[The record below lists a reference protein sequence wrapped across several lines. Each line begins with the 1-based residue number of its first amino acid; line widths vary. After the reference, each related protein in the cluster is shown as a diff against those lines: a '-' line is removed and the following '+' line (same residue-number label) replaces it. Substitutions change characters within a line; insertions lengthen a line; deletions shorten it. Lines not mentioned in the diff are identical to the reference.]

1 MRIITSAIL
10 EGEYTILET
19 LLSLFM
25 PLWLRYSRDCEQTLK
40 KYSKSMWYTCGVRK
54 HVTIQSFIKT
64 VMYVMARSVFCD
76 EAVPRRSICLIN
88 GRLLRQKRLAMT
100 WLSGYENTTF

>member
-10 EGEYTILET
+10 EGESTILET

-40 KYSKSMWYTCGVRK
+40 QYSKSVWYYSARK
-54 HVTIQSFIKT
+54 HVTIQPFIKT

>member
-10 EGEYTILET
+10 EGESTILET

-40 KYSKSMWYTCGVRK
+40 KYSKSM
-54 HVTIQSFIKT
+54 
-64 VMYVMARSVFCD
+64 
-76 EAVPRRSICLIN
+76 
-88 GRLLRQKRLAMT
+88 
-100 WLSGYENTTF
+100 